1 MIGDGRVLT
10 HPVAATRVHHSEGMA
25 SRFQHLITDQ
35 FVVPTSAAVA
45 SREGHRPM
53 TARNDVS
60 VESESVMN
68 KFLGQFVPKFK
79 AHLSH
84 DLISPMRQCV
94 PMADDDVEDIAES
107 QWRDAF
113 RARVREAQ
121 GDRKD
126 KDMAKLLGIT
136 PERYR
141 KYVGGGASRKT
152 VIPVRLLTRFCLI
165 TDRALEWLID
175 GPEEQINKQ
184 QKPRKTQPSMKRR
197 ATAPRR

>member
-1 MIGDGRVLT
+1 M
-10 HPVAATRVHHSEGMA
+10 
-25 SRFQHLITDQ
+25 
-35 FVVPTSAAVA
+35 
-45 SREGHRPM
+45 
-53 TARNDVS
+53 
-60 VESESVMN
+60 
-68 KFLGQFVPKFK
+68 GQIVPKLK

-84 DLISPMRQCV
+84 DLINSMGQCV
-94 PMADDDVEDIAES
+94 AMADDVEDIAES

-141 KYVGGGASRKT
+141 KYVGGGAGRKT

-165 TDRALEWLID
+165 TDRPLQWLID
-175 GPEEQINKQ
+175 GPEEQIKQ

-197 ATAPRR
+197 AAPPRR

>member
-1 MIGDGRVLT
+1 
-10 HPVAATRVHHSEGMA
+10 
-25 SRFQHLITDQ
+25 
-35 FVVPTSAAVA
+35 
-45 SREGHRPM
+45 
-53 TARNDVS
+53 
-60 VESESVMN
+60 
-68 KFLGQFVPKFK
+68 
-79 AHLSH
+79 
-84 DLISPMRQCV
+84 
-94 PMADDDVEDIAES
+94 MADEVEDIAES

-126 KDMAKLLGIT
+126 KDTAKLLGII

-165 TDRALEWLID
+165 TDRPLEWLID

-184 QKPRKTQPSMKRR
+184 QKPRKTQPSMKGGLQQPDADGPPASGPPQHSPSPVAQRNR
-197 ATAPRR
+197 LTIGTALG

>member
-1 MIGDGRVLT
+1 M
-10 HPVAATRVHHSEGMA
+10 
-25 SRFQHLITDQ
+25 
-35 FVVPTSAAVA
+35 
-45 SREGHRPM
+45 
-53 TARNDVS
+53 
-60 VESESVMN
+60 
-68 KFLGQFVPKFK
+68 GQC
-79 AHLSH
+79 A
-84 DLISPMRQCV
+84 
-94 PMADDDVEDIAES
+94 PMADDVEDIAES

-165 TDRALEWLID
+165 TDRPLEWLID
-175 GPEEQINKQ
+175 GPEKQINKR